1 MDRVSARS
9 GGRKTERAGIRDA
22 AKKNPLLKNGF
33 YRTTCWSPAR
43 THVDTKEGTM
53 FNFIINRKNSVP
65 RPSLY
70 CVWIRA
76 HEGENAPLIR
86 VWIDPSMSIFD
97 SQAKVHEPDLAAAQ
111 AEAEAALTHE
121 GNS

>member
-1 MDRVSARS
+1 MFGFIFNSRS
-9 GGRKTERAGIRDA
+9 
-22 AKKNPLLKNGF
+22 
-33 YRTTCWSPAR
+33 
-43 THVDTKEGTM
+43 
-53 FNFIINRKNSVP
+53 SVP

-86 VWIDPSMSIFD
+86 VWIDPSMSMFE
-97 SQAKVHEPDLAAAQ
+97 SQGKVHEPDLAAAR
-111 AEAEAALTHE
+111 AEAVAALARE

>member
-1 MDRVSARS
+1 M
-9 GGRKTERAGIRDA
+9 EGI
-22 AKKNPLLKNGF
+22 
-33 YRTTCWSPAR
+33 
-43 THVDTKEGTM
+43 M
-53 FNFIINRKNSVP
+53 FGYIFNRNKFVP

-86 VWIDPSMSIFD
+86 VWIDPSMSMFD

>member
-1 MDRVSARS
+1 M
-9 GGRKTERAGIRDA
+9 EGI
-22 AKKNPLLKNGF
+22 
-33 YRTTCWSPAR
+33 
-43 THVDTKEGTM
+43 M
-53 FNFIINRKNSVP
+53 FDYIFNRKNSVP

-70 CVWIRA
+70 CVWIRE

-86 VWIDPSMSIFD
+86 VWIDPSMSMFD
-97 SQAKVHEPDLAAAQ
+97 SQAKVHEPDLAAAR